1 MNKKSTVPLLTVLV
15 GVILLGAGWY
25 ISRPQN
31 ADETRPVDAVVDA
44 PVPAAETVLSQA
56 SAATEQAATDA
67 TAQEK
72 PMPTV
77 QPTGKFI
84 GRADAPVQ
92 IIEFASLTCSHCAAF
107 HTQTLDALR
116 VAAVDTGKA
125 RIEFRPFPLNKPALD
140 ATKILNCLPEA
151 QFYPFMTVLFETQ
164 DHWAFSNDYLA
175 SLKQNAKLAGMSD
188 SAFDACLNDKAAETK
203 LLEQIQADAE
213 KYKLESTP
221 TFVIVPTIAQTE
233 LPVDQM
239 KLVGNQPVPNFTA
252 KIDALISHKDQ
263 PTTTPATETPA
274 P

>member
-15 GVILLGAGWY
+15 GVILLAAGWY
-25 ISRPQN
+25 VSRPQN
-31 ADETRPVDAVVDA
+31 ADETRPAETSV
-44 PVPAAETVLSQA
+44 PVPTAESVLNQAAAE
-56 SAATEQAATDA
+56 TEQAATVVPA
-67 TAQEK
+67 PEK

-116 VAAVDTGKA
+116 VALVDTGKA

-140 ATKILNCLPEA
+140 ATKILNCLPEH
-151 QFYPFMTVLFETQ
+151 QFYPFMSMLFETQ

-175 SLKQNAKLAGMSD
+175 SLKQNAKLAGMTD
-188 SAFDACLNDKAAETK
+188 AAFDACLADKAAETK
-203 LLEQIQADAE
+203 LLEQIQSDSE
-213 KYKLESTP
+213 KYKVESTP
-221 TFVIVPTIAQTE
+221 TFVIVPTISQTE
-233 LPVDQM
+233 LSPDQM
-239 KLVGNQPVPNFTA
+239 KLVGNQPVPNFA
-252 KIDALISHKDQ
+252 ARVDALLPKATS
-263 PTTTPATETPA
+263 TTSATETPA